1 MAATQAEPHHWTGG
15 LSYLSSA
22 HTEGAVGSWSVLCG
36 RQGSDPGCKMPIL
49 VWGEIKWL
57 YALKLISEL
66 WLLRVDIKRNGIKK
80 T

>member
-1 MAATQAEPHHWTGG
+1 M
-15 LSYLSSA
+15 
-22 HTEGAVGSWSVLCG
+22 LCG
-36 RQGSDPGCKMPIL
+36 RQGSDPVCKMPIL